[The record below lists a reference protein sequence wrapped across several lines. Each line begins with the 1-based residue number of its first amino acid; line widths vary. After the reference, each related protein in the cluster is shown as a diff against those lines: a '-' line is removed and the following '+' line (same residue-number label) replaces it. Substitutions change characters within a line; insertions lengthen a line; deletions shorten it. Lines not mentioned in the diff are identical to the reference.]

1 MKKERKKKRVGHKR
15 IESKMEQT
23 EKFTRTDGRYEDD
36 AKVKEVTGWGR
47 RGEYHLHLL
56 YKALMP
62 TDKL

>member
-1 MKKERKKKRVGHKR
+1 
-15 IESKMEQT
+15 MEQT
-23 EKFTRTDGRYEDD
+23 EKFTRTDD